1 MKKEKMTKVIKKVV
15 KKKLAK
21 KTVIKKKTAKKTITK
36 KNVVKK
42 KIAKKTVTKKKVAKK
57 KVAKKKVAK
66 KKVAKKKVAKNKVAK
81 KKVAKKKVA
90 KKKVAKKKVAKKKVV
105 NKKETIEKVI
115 KKKRIVSLPGIQH
128 KRTHLNPSH
137 WQAKKTKKV
146 LEIKDIKEKK
156 VKKIFSTKDYVV
168 YPTHGVG
175 QVIDIE
181 KREVVGQKLEMYV
194 IEFPNMDMLVRVP
207 VDKTKLNNLRKVSRP
222 GKIQTIFKILTEKAK
237 IKRTM
242 WSRRAQEYDQKINSG
257 EIDQIAEVVRDLN
270 RADSQAEQSYSERQ
284 LFELAYGRLLRE
296 IIVSLKITD
305 EAGKKKVDKLLG
317 RDKIENAPLAI

>member
-1 MKKEKMTKVIKKVV
+1 MAKVIKKVV
-15 KKKLAK
+15 KNKVAK
-21 KTVIKKKTAKKTITK
+21 KSVIKKKTAKKAITK

-42 KIAKKTVTKKKVAKK
+42 KIAKKKVAKKKIAKK

-66 KKVAKKKVAKNKVAK
+66 KKVAK

-105 NKKETIEKVI
+105 KKKVAKKKVVKKKETIEKVI

-175 QVIDIE
+175 KVIDIE

>member
-1 MKKEKMTKVIKKVV
+1 MKKENINKTKKKIVKKVTKKKVVIKKTS
-15 KKKLAK
+15 KKKVSPETVAK
-21 KTVIKKKTAKKTITK
+21 KK
-36 KNVVKK
+36 
-42 KIAKKTVTKKKVAKK
+42 VTKKKVAKK

-66 KKVAKKKVAKNKVAK
+66 KKVAKKKVAKKKVAKKKVVK
-81 KKVAKKKVA
+81 KKVAKKKVKVEKI
-90 KKKVAKKKVAKKKVV
+90 KKKEVV
-105 NKKETIEKVI
+105 IKQV
-115 KKKRIVSLPGIQH
+115 KKKRIVSLPGVQH

-194 IEFPNMDMLVRVP
+194 IDFPNMDMVVRVP
-207 VDKTKLNNLRKVSRP
+207 VDKTKLNNLRKVSKP
-222 GKIQTIFKILTEKAK
+222 GKIQTIFKILTEKPK

-257 EIDQIAEVVRDLN
+257 DIEQMAEVVRDLN

-284 LFELAYGRLLRE
+284 LFELAYGRLLKE

-317 RDKIENAPLAI
+317 RDKIENAPLAM

>member
-1 MKKEKMTKVIKKVV
+1 MKKAKMTKVIKKVV
-15 KKKLAK
+15 KKKVAK
-21 KTVIKKKTAKKTITK
+21 KAVIKKKTAKKTITK
-36 KNVVKK
+36 KNIFKK

-57 KVAKKKVAK
+57 KVAKKKIAK
-66 KKVAKKKVAKNKVAK
+66 KKVAKKKVAK
-81 KKVAKKKVA
+81 
-90 KKKVAKKKVAKKKVV
+90 
-105 NKKETIEKVI
+105 KKETIEKVI

-207 VDKTKLNNLRKVSRP
+207 VDKTKLNNLKKVSRP

-242 WSRRAQEYDQKINSG
+242 WSRSCLLYTSPSP
-257 EIDQIAEVVRDLN
+257 RDPIGS
-270 RADSQAEQSYSERQ
+270 RMPSSA
-284 LFELAYGRLLRE
+284 
-296 IIVSLKITD
+296 
-305 EAGKKKVDKLLG
+305 
-317 RDKIENAPLAI
+317 

>member
-1 MKKEKMTKVIKKVV
+1 MKKEQINK
-15 KKKLAK
+15 A
-21 KTVIKKKTAKKTITK
+21 
-36 KNVVKK
+36 KK
-42 KIAKKTVTKKKVAKK
+42 KISKKVAKK
-57 KVAKKKVAK
+57 KVVIKKSSKKKVSPKTVVK
-66 KKVAKKKVAKNKVAK
+66 KKVAK

-90 KKKVAKKKVAKKKVV
+90 KKKVAKKKVAKKKVAKKKV
-105 NKKETIEKVI
+105 AKKKVAKKKVKVEKSKKKEIVI
-115 KKKRIVSLPGIQH
+115 VKAKKKRIISLPGVQH

-222 GKIQTIFKILTEKAK
+222 GKIQTIFKILTEKPK

-257 EIDQIAEVVRDLN
+257 DIEQMAEVVRDLN

-284 LFELAYGRLLRE
+284 LFELAYGRLLKE

>member
-1 MKKEKMTKVIKKVV
+1 MKKEKIKKTKKTIAKKKVVKKNIVKKSVAKKKVDQKKVV
-15 KKKLAK
+15 KKKAAPK
-21 KTVIKKKTAKKTITK
+21 K
-36 KNVVKK
+36 
-42 KIAKKTVTKKKVAKK
+42 KKKVAKKKKAAPKKKKKAAKK

-81 KKVAKKKVA
+81 
-90 KKKVAKKKVAKKKVV
+90 
-105 NKKETIEKVI
+105 NKKIEKKNEIIEKPI
-115 KKKRIVSLPGIQH
+115 KKKRIISLPGIQH

-156 VKKIFSTKDYVV
+156 VKKIFNTKDYVV

-222 GKIQTIFKILTEKAK
+222 GKIQSIFKILTEKAK

-257 EIDQIAEVVRDLN
+257 EIEQIAEVVRDLN

-296 IIVSLKITD
+296 VIVSLKLTD

-317 RDKIENAPLAI
+317 RDKIENAPLAL

>member
-1 MKKEKMTKVIKKVV
+1 MTKVIKKVV
-15 KKKLAK
+15 KKKVANK
-21 KTVIKKKTAKKTITK
+21 AVIKKKTAKKIITK
-36 KNVVKK
+36 KNVIKK
-42 KIAKKTVTKKKVAKK
+42 KIAKKTATKKKVAKK

-66 KKVAKKKVAKNKVAK
+66 KKVAK

-105 NKKETIEKVI
+105 KKKETIEKVI

-237 IKRTM
+237 VKRTM

-257 EIDQIAEVVRDLN
+257 EIEQIAEVVRDLN

>member
-1 MKKEKMTKVIKKVV
+1 MKKEKINTAKNKISKKVSKKKVIVKKTSKKKISTKIVVKKKVV
-15 KKKLAK
+15 KKK
-21 KTVIKKKTAKKTITK
+21 
-36 KNVVKK
+36 VVKK
-42 KIAKKTVTKKKVAKK
+42 KVKVEKIKKKE
-57 KVAKKKVAK
+57 
-66 KKVAKKKVAKNKVAK
+66 
-81 KKVAKKKVA
+81 
-90 KKKVAKKKVAKKKVV
+90 VV
-105 NKKETIEKVI
+105 IKQV
-115 KKKRIVSLPGIQH
+115 KKKRIVSLPGVQH

-137 WQAKKTKKV
+137 WQSKKTKKV

-207 VDKTKLNNLRKVSRP
+207 VDKTKLNNLRKVSKP
-222 GKIQTIFKILTEKAK
+222 GKIQTIFKILTEKPK

-257 EIDQIAEVVRDLN
+257 DIEQMAEVVRDLN

-284 LFELAYGRLLRE
+284 LFELAYGRLLKE

>member
-1 MKKEKMTKVIKKVV
+1 MKKERINKAKKKISKKVAKKKVVIKKSSKKKVSPKTVIKKKVAKKKVAKKKVV
-15 KKKLAK
+15 KKK
-21 KTVIKKKTAKKTITK
+21 
-36 KNVVKK
+36 VV
-42 KIAKKTVTKKKVAKK
+42 KKKVAKK

-66 KKVAKKKVAKNKVAK
+66 KKVAKKKVKVEKSK
-81 KKVAKKKVA
+81 KK
-90 KKKVAKKKVAKKKVV
+90 
-105 NKKETIEKVI
+105 EIVI
-115 KKKRIVSLPGIQH
+115 VKAKKKRIISLPGVQH

-222 GKIQTIFKILTEKAK
+222 GKIQTIFKILTEKPK

-257 EIDQIAEVVRDLN
+257 DIEQMAEVVRDLN

-284 LFELAYGRLLRE
+284 LFELAYGRLLKE

>member
-1 MKKEKMTKVIKKVV
+1 MKKEKINKAKKKISKKVAKKKVVIKKSS
-15 KKKLAK
+15 KKKVSPE
-21 KTVIKKKTAKKTITK
+21 TV
-36 KNVVKK
+36 V
-42 KIAKKTVTKKKVAKK
+42 KKKVAKK
-57 KVAKKKVAK
+57 KVAKKKVVK
-66 KKVAKKKVAKNKVAK
+66 KKVAKKKVAK

-105 NKKETIEKVI
+105 KKKVAKKKVKVEKSKKKEIVI
-115 KKKRIVSLPGIQH
+115 IKAKKKRIISLPGVQH

-222 GKIQTIFKILTEKAK
+222 GKIQTIFKILTEKPK

-257 EIDQIAEVVRDLN
+257 DIEQMAEVVRDLN

-284 LFELAYGRLLRE
+284 LFELAYGRLLKE

>member
-1 MKKEKMTKVIKKVV
+1 MKKEQINKAKKKISKKVAKKKVVIKKSS
-15 KKKLAK
+15 KKKVSI
-21 KTVIKKKTAKKTITK
+21 KTVI
-36 KNVVKK
+36 
-42 KIAKKTVTKKKVAKK
+42 KKKVAKK

-66 KKVAKKKVAKNKVAK
+66 KKVAKKKVKVEKSK
-81 KKVAKKKVA
+81 KK
-90 KKKVAKKKVAKKKVV
+90 
-105 NKKETIEKVI
+105 EIVI
-115 KKKRIVSLPGIQH
+115 VKAKKKRIISLPGVQH

-222 GKIQTIFKILTEKAK
+222 GKIQTIFKILTEKPK

-257 EIDQIAEVVRDLN
+257 DIEQMAEVVRDLN

-284 LFELAYGRLLRE
+284 LFELAYGRLLKE

>member
-1 MKKEKMTKVIKKVV
+1 MKKEQINKAKKKISKKVAKKKVVIKKSS
-15 KKKLAK
+15 KKK
-21 KTVIKKKTAKKTITK
+21 VSPKTI
-36 KNVVKK
+36 V
-42 KIAKKTVTKKKVAKK
+42 KKKVAKK

-66 KKVAKKKVAKNKVAK
+66 KKVAKKKVKVEKSK
-81 KKVAKKKVA
+81 KK
-90 KKKVAKKKVAKKKVV
+90 
-105 NKKETIEKVI
+105 EIVI
-115 KKKRIVSLPGIQH
+115 VKAKKKRIISLPGVQH

-222 GKIQTIFKILTEKAK
+222 GKIQTIFKILTEKPK

-257 EIDQIAEVVRDLN
+257 DIEQMAEVVRDLN

-284 LFELAYGRLLRE
+284 LFELAYGRLLKE

>member
-1 MKKEKMTKVIKKVV
+1 MAKVIKKVV
-15 KKKLAK
+15 KNKVAK
-21 KTVIKKKTAKKTITK
+21 KSVIKKKTAKKTITK

-42 KIAKKTVTKKKVAKK
+42 KIAKKTVAKKKIAKK

-66 KKVAKKKVAKNKVAK
+66 KKVAKKKVAK

-105 NKKETIEKVI
+105 KKMETIEKVI

-305 EAGKKKVDKLLG
+305 EVGKKKVDKLLG

>member
-1 MKKEKMTKVIKKVV
+1 MKKEQINK
-15 KKKLAK
+15 A
-21 KTVIKKKTAKKTITK
+21 
-36 KNVVKK
+36 KK
-42 KIAKKTVTKKKVAKK
+42 KISKKVAKK
-57 KVAKKKVAK
+57 KVVIKKSSKKKVSPKTIVK
-66 KKVAKKKVAKNKVAK
+66 KKVVKKKVV
-81 KKVAKKKVA
+81 
-90 KKKVAKKKVAKKKVV
+90 KKKVAKKKVV
-105 NKKETIEKVI
+105 KKKVAKKKVVKKKEIVI
-115 KKKRIVSLPGIQH
+115 VKAKKKRIISLPGVQH

-222 GKIQTIFKILTEKAK
+222 GKIQTIFKILTEKPK

-257 EIDQIAEVVRDLN
+257 DIEQMAEVVRDLN

-284 LFELAYGRLLRE
+284 LFELAYGRLLKE

>member
-1 MKKEKMTKVIKKVV
+1 MKKEQINKAKKKISKKVAKKKVVIKKSS
-15 KKKLAK
+15 KKK
-21 KTVIKKKTAKKTITK
+21 VSPKTI
-36 KNVVKK
+36 V
-42 KIAKKTVTKKKVAKK
+42 KKKVAKK
-57 KVAKKKVAK
+57 KVAKK
-66 KKVAKKKVAKNKVAK
+66 KVAK

-105 NKKETIEKVI
+105 KKKVAKKKVKVEKSKKKEIVI
-115 KKKRIVSLPGIQH
+115 VKAKKKRIISLPGVQH

-222 GKIQTIFKILTEKAK
+222 GKIQTIFKILTEKPK

-257 EIDQIAEVVRDLN
+257 DIEQMAEVVRDLN

-284 LFELAYGRLLRE
+284 LFELAYGRLLKE

>member
-1 MKKEKMTKVIKKVV
+1 MKKEKINKSKKNVSIKKVTKKTAA
-15 KKKLAK
+15 KKKIVTKKVAK
-21 KTVIKKKTAKKTITK
+21 KTAI
-36 KNVVKK
+36 KNV
-42 KIAKKTVTKKKVAKK
+42 AAKK

-66 KKVAKKKVAKNKVAK
+66 KTVVKKKVAKKTAVKKKIAKKTVAK
-81 KKVAKKKVA
+81 KKVAKKKSIA
-90 KKKVAKKKVAKKKVV
+90 KKKIKIKKEKKKQIIIKP
-105 NKKETIEKVI
+105 
-115 KKKRIVSLPGIQH
+115 KKKRIISLPGVQH

-194 IEFPNMDMLVRVP
+194 IEFPNMAMLVRVP

-222 GKIQTIFKILTEKAK
+222 GKIQNIFKILTEKARV
-237 IKRTM
+237 KRTM

-257 EIDQIAEVVRDLN
+257 EIEQMAEVVRDLN

-284 LFELAYGRLLRE
+284 LFELAYGRLLKE

-317 RDKIENAPLAI
+317 RDKIENAPLVI

>member
-1 MKKEKMTKVIKKVV
+1 MAKVIKKVV
-15 KKKLAK
+15 KNKVAK
-21 KTVIKKKTAKKTITK
+21 KSVIKKKTAKKTITK

-42 KIAKKTVTKKKVAKK
+42 KIAKKTVAKKKIAKK
-57 KVAKKKVAK
+57 KVAKK
-66 KKVAKKKVAKNKVAK
+66 KVAK

-105 NKKETIEKVI
+105 KKKVAKKKVVKKKETIEKVI

-237 IKRTM
+237 VKRTM

>member
-1 MKKEKMTKVIKKVV
+1 M
-15 KKKLAK
+15 
-21 KTVIKKKTAKKTITK
+21 
-36 KNVVKK
+36 
-42 KIAKKTVTKKKVAKK
+42 
-57 KVAKKKVAK
+57 
-66 KKVAKKKVAKNKVAK
+66 
-81 KKVAKKKVA
+81 
-90 KKKVAKKKVAKKKVV
+90 
-105 NKKETIEKVI
+105 
-115 KKKRIVSLPGIQH
+115 PGIQH

-257 EIDQIAEVVRDLN
+257 EIEQIAEVVRDLN

-284 LFELAYGRLLRE
+284 LFELAYGRLLKE

-317 RDKIENAPLAI
+317 RDKIENAPLVAI